1 MNGAV
6 RYFFQFLVACLGI
19 IVIGIIPVIFYAVVK
34 LFKDIKDIVVTLFN
48 LGDLKYQAS
57 IHTER
62 EVFPA
67 IIEPYLYSMTVLFAA
82 LVIGVISAIV
92 LTYIT
97 MLLHRKV
104 INAIKF
110 VVFLFESLP
119 DIFVIILVQS
129 FIVWIYHQTGT
140 LLFSIAVFKEKIYFL
155 PIICLAVLPA
165 VQFYKILILI
175 FEEELE
181 QPYVE
186 LARGKGMKKSWIL
199 LNHVLRNAAISMF
212 FHSKTILWFMLSN
225 LLILEYL
232 FNLFGITTF
241 LREYMTPSIFTIGV
255 FMIFFPLFVLYT
267 IGEKLILRLKERE
280 AVNL

>member
-1 MNGAV
+1 MNGSM
-6 RYFFQFLVACLGI
+6 RYIFQFIVACLGI
-19 IVIGIIPVIFYAVVK
+19 ILIGIIPVIFYAIVK
-34 LFKDIKDIVVTLFN
+34 LFKDLKDILITLFN
-48 LGDLKYQAS
+48 LGDLTYTVKG
-57 IHTER
+57 TVR
-62 EVFPA
+62 PVFPA
-67 IIEPYLYSMTVLFAA
+67 IIEPYLYSMTVLFVA
-82 LVIGVISAIV
+82 LIIGVVSAVI

-97 MLLHRKV
+97 MLLHRKI
-104 INAIKF
+104 INGIKF
-110 VVFLFESLP
+110 VVFILESLP
-119 DIFVIILVQS
+119 DIFVILLVQA
-129 FIVWIYHQTGT
+129 FIIFIYHKTDT
-140 LLFSIAVFKEKIYFL
+140 LLFSIAVYKEKIYFL

-212 FHSKTILWFMLSN
+212 YHSKSILWFMLSN

-255 FMIFFPLFVLYT
+255 FMIFFPLFIIYSV
-267 IGEKLILRLKERE
+267 GERLILRLKERE
-280 AVNL
+280 AAKI